1 MPPVRI
7 DVVKGHD
14 GCPSGKPWAVVG
26 ADTGKVHGCHP
37 TKAQARRQQ
46 SAIYAAVSRRGGAT
60 MTQVLEEPKAAPAEA
75 ETETRWQGI
84 LGIEGAPTS
93 DKRFLIP
100 GEISQR
106 DLPLPLRVQLQS
118 GDGHDGAPNVGR
130 IETISRIPEAKF
142 SEQGFD
148 LPADLPKGASVIW
161 ATGVLNGEYVDTAE
175 QMLENGAGV
184 SLDIARERTALV
196 DPATLKEVD
205 PAKVDPFDVLE
216 GKYLQGIAGK
226 VAAATIVDI
235 PAIEGARLSLLA
247 SGGQFGTKFTILQ
260 AVGQIQ
266 IVRESLTASAAG
278 LAPLKPPKDWFYRPE
293 ASEPCPLTVTETG
306 EVYGHLALF
315 GQCHAASS
323 RCELAPK
330 SPSGYAFFHTG
341 QLETA
346 EGERVNVGR
355 ITVGEP
361 GNAKGGHADLVLG
374 TRGAMEHYDKTGCV
388 GAFVRATDGR
398 HGIWL
403 SGAVRSDAPA
413 ERVRDM
419 QANPPSGDW
428 RPEARGLELVAAL
441 SVPVGGF
448 PIPRYEA
455 RLVATGGVEEVEAL
469 IMQGYIEEE
478 EMEISKAEIRRKTV
492 LEQTRAE
499 LEWERDGF
507 AYTAEERRRMA
518 RSGAALPD
526 GSFPIQTC
534 GDAENAIHA
543 QGRAGNQ
550 ARAVAHIRKRVRALG
565 CSGGIFDNYR

>member
-7 DVVKGHD
+7 NVEKGHES
-14 GCPSGKPWAVVG
+14 CPASRPWAVVG
-26 ADTGKVHGCHP
+26 AETGKVHGCHP
-37 TKAQARRQQ
+37 TKTQARRQQ
-46 SAIYAAVSRRGGAT
+46 SAIYAAVGRRGGGT
-60 MTQVLEEPKAAPAEA
+60 MTQVLEEPTTAPAEA
-75 ETETRWQGI
+75 ETETRWHGI

-118 GDGHDGAPNVGR
+118 GEGHDGAPNVGR
-130 IETISRIPEAKF
+130 IETISHIPASKF
-142 SEQGFD
+142 LQEGFD
-148 LPADLPKGASVIW
+148 LPEELPLGASVIW
-161 ATGVLNGEYVDTAE
+161 ASGVLNGEHVDTAE

-196 DPATLKEVD
+196 DPESFEEVD
-205 PAKVDPFDVLE
+205 PATVDPFDVLE

-226 VAAATIVDI
+226 AAAATIVDI
-235 PAIEGARLSLLA
+235 PAIEGARLALIA
-247 SGGQFGTKFTILQ
+247 TGAIEMF
-260 AVGQIQ
+260 GQIR

-293 ASEPCPLTVTETG
+293 ASEPTPLTVTAEG
-306 EVYGHLALF
+306 AVYGHLALF
-315 GQCHAASS
+315 GQCHTSS
-323 RCELAPK
+323 ARCELAPK
-330 SPSGYAFFHTG
+330 SSSGYAFFHTG
-341 QLETA
+341 QLETDD
-346 EGERVNVGR
+346 GEVINVGR
-355 ITVGEP
+355 ITVGDE

-374 TRGAMEHYDKTGCV
+374 TKGAMEHYDKTGCV
-388 GAFVRATDGR
+388 GAFVRALDGR

-403 SGAVRSDAPA
+403 SGAIRSDAPA

-428 RPEARGLELVAAL
+428 RPERNGLELVAAL

-455 RLVATGGVEEVEAL
+455 RLVASAGGEEEVEAL
-469 IMQGYIEEE
+469 IMQGYVEEA
-478 EMEISKAEIRRKTV
+478 EMEASKTEIRRKAV
-492 LEQTRAE
+492 LEQARAE

-507 AYTAEERRRMA
+507 AYSAEERRRMA
-518 RSGAALPD
+518 RNGQALPD
-526 GSFPIQTC
+526 GSFPIANC
-534 GDAENAIHA
+534 SDAENAIHA

-550 ARAVAHIRKRVRALG
+550 ARAVAHIRKRVRAMG
-565 CSGGIFDNYR
+565 CSGDIFDPYK